1 MPQATPGQARVVDPI
16 LSAVARGYRSPK
28 AAVANVLFPIVTV
41 GLRAGRII
49 SFGPDDFKLVNTA
62 RAPGANTKRIQFGY
76 AGENYSLVDYRLEG
90 AVPNELQEEASNG
103 PGIDLSS
110 NAVRRV
116 QNTMALER
124 EKQAA
129 DLARNEARYGAGN
142 KETLSGTSQWSDPA
156 SDPFTDIM
164 DGKESIR
171 AKIGERPNVLT
182 LGPKVLTALRP
193 LCKGKLVVAFGAG
206 GDRDKTKRPIM
217 GEIAARLADEV
228 VGAFRID
235 LHQHAVAARRIGDDI
250 VDVALDAFGRDAMF
264 EVVGALLLAPPVGFA
279 HRAFHA
285 AGDAVGVEDHAAID
299 IARGAAD
306 GLDQRGFPPCRHP
319 KCTRARIRG
328 CRAPR
333 AAG

>member
-182 LGPKVLTALRP
+182 LGPKVLTALRTHP
-193 LCKGKLVVAFGAG
+193 KVLDRLSTASDRPPATLQQLQALFELQQIVEGEAVYHDGSQFQDVWGKDAILAFTTPASMQEMGSPSFGYTYQLEDRPMVEEGYPDRNANSWFYPVTDAYQPVLAGATAG
-206 GDRDKTKRPIM
+206 FLFKS
-217 GEIAARLADEV
+217 
-228 VGAFRID
+228 
-235 LHQHAVAARRIGDDI
+235 AVA
-250 VDVALDAFGRDAMF
+250 
-264 EVVGALLLAPPVGFA
+264 
-279 HRAFHA
+279 
-285 AGDAVGVEDHAAID
+285 
-299 IARGAAD
+299 
-306 GLDQRGFPPCRHP
+306 
-319 KCTRARIRG
+319 
-328 CRAPR
+328 
-333 AAG
+333 

>member
-41 GLRAGRII
+41 GLRAGRIL

-164 DGKESIR
+164 EGKESIR

-182 LGPKVLTALRP
+182 LGPKVLTALRTHP
-193 LCKGKLVVAFGAG
+193 KVLDRLSTASDRPPATLQQLQALFELQQIVEGEAVYHDGSQFQDVWGKDAILAYTTPASMQEMGSPSFGYTYQLEGRPMVEEGYEERNANSWFYPVTDAYQPVLAG
-206 GDRDKTKRPIM
+206 ATAGFLFKS
-217 GEIAARLADEV
+217 
-228 VGAFRID
+228 
-235 LHQHAVAARRIGDDI
+235 AVA
-250 VDVALDAFGRDAMF
+250 
-264 EVVGALLLAPPVGFA
+264 
-279 HRAFHA
+279 
-285 AGDAVGVEDHAAID
+285 
-299 IARGAAD
+299 
-306 GLDQRGFPPCRHP
+306 
-319 KCTRARIRG
+319 
-328 CRAPR
+328 
-333 AAG
+333 

>member
-1 MPQATPGQARVVDPI
+1 MPQQTPGQARVVDPI

-28 AAVANVLFPIVTV
+28 AAVASVLFPIVPV

-116 QNTMALER
+116 QNIMALER

-182 LGPKVLTALRP
+182 LGPKVLTALRTHP
-193 LCKGKLVVAFGAG
+193 KVLDRLSTASDRPPATIQQLQALFELQQIVEGEAVYHDGTQFLDVWGKDAILAYTTPASMQEMGSPSFGYTYQLEGRPMVEEGYEERNANSWFYPVTDAYQPVLAG
-206 GDRDKTKRPIM
+206 ATAGFLFKS
-217 GEIAARLADEV
+217 
-228 VGAFRID
+228 
-235 LHQHAVAARRIGDDI
+235 AVA
-250 VDVALDAFGRDAMF
+250 
-264 EVVGALLLAPPVGFA
+264 
-279 HRAFHA
+279 
-285 AGDAVGVEDHAAID
+285 
-299 IARGAAD
+299 
-306 GLDQRGFPPCRHP
+306 
-319 KCTRARIRG
+319 
-328 CRAPR
+328 
-333 AAG
+333 

>member
-28 AAVANVLFPIVTV
+28 AAVASVLFPIVPV

-124 EKQAA
+124 EYAA
-129 DLARNEARYGAGN
+129 GQLARDASKYAASN
-142 KETLSGTSQWSDPA
+142 KETLSGTSQWSNPA

-164 DGKESIR
+164 EGKEVIR
-171 AKIGERPNVLT
+171 SKTGEKPNVLT
-182 LGPKVLTALRP
+182 LGPKVLTALRTHP
-193 LCKGKLVVAFGAG
+193 KVLDRLTTSTDRPPATIQQLQALFELQQVVEGEAVYHDGTQFQDVWGKDAILAYTTPASMQEMGSPNFGYTYQLAG
-206 GDRDKTKRPIM
+206 RPM
-217 GEIAARLADEV
+217 VEEGYFDNNTNTWY
-228 VGAFRID
+228 FPTT
-235 LHQHAVAARRIGDDI
+235 
-250 VDVALDAFGRDAMF
+250 DAYQ
-264 EVVGALLLAPPVGFA
+264 PVFA
-279 HRAFHA
+279 GPA
-285 AGDAVGVEDHAAID
+285 AGFLFTDAAA
-299 IARGAAD
+299 
-306 GLDQRGFPPCRHP
+306 
-319 KCTRARIRG
+319 
-328 CRAPR
+328 
-333 AAG
+333 

>member
-62 RAPGANTKRIQFGY
+62 RAPSANTKRIQFGY

-116 QNTMALER
+116 QNIMALER

-182 LGPKVLTALRP
+182 LGPKVLTALRTHP
-193 LCKGKLVVAFGAG
+193 KVLDRLSTASDRPPATLQQLQALFELQQIVEGEAVYHDGSQFQDVWGKDAILAFTTPASMQEMGSPSFGYTYQLEDRPMVEEGYPDRNANSWFYPVTDAYQPVLAGATAG
-206 GDRDKTKRPIM
+206 FLFKS
-217 GEIAARLADEV
+217 
-228 VGAFRID
+228 
-235 LHQHAVAARRIGDDI
+235 AVA
-250 VDVALDAFGRDAMF
+250 
-264 EVVGALLLAPPVGFA
+264 
-279 HRAFHA
+279 
-285 AGDAVGVEDHAAID
+285 
-299 IARGAAD
+299 
-306 GLDQRGFPPCRHP
+306 
-319 KCTRARIRG
+319 
-328 CRAPR
+328 
-333 AAG
+333 

>member
-182 LGPKVLTALRP
+182 LGPKVLTALRTHP
-193 LCKGKLVVAFGAG
+193 KVLDRLSTASDRPPATLQQLQALFELRQIVEGEAVYHDGSQFQDVWGKDAILAFTTPASMQEMGSPSFGYTYQLEDRPMVEEGYPDRNANSWFYPVTDAYQPVLAGATAG
-206 GDRDKTKRPIM
+206 FLFKS
-217 GEIAARLADEV
+217 
-228 VGAFRID
+228 
-235 LHQHAVAARRIGDDI
+235 AVA
-250 VDVALDAFGRDAMF
+250 
-264 EVVGALLLAPPVGFA
+264 
-279 HRAFHA
+279 
-285 AGDAVGVEDHAAID
+285 
-299 IARGAAD
+299 
-306 GLDQRGFPPCRHP
+306 
-319 KCTRARIRG
+319 
-328 CRAPR
+328 
-333 AAG
+333 

>member
-28 AAVANVLFPIVTV
+28 AAVASVLFPIVPV

-182 LGPKVLTALRP
+182 LGPKVLTALR
-193 LCKGKLVVAFGAG
+193 
-206 GDRDKTKRPIM
+206 T
-217 GEIAARLADEV
+217 
-228 VGAFRID
+228 
-235 LHQHAVAARRIGDDI
+235 
-250 VDVALDAFGRDAMF
+250 
-264 EVVGALLLAPPVGFA
+264 
-279 HRAFHA
+279 
-285 AGDAVGVEDHAAID
+285 
-299 IARGAAD
+299 
-306 GLDQRGFPPCRHP
+306 HP
-319 KCTRARIRG
+319 KVLDRLSTASDRPPATLQQLQALFELQQIVEGEAVYHDGSQFQDVWGKDAILAYTTPASMQEMGSPNYGYTYQLAGRPMVQEG
-328 CRAPR
+328 YFDDNSNTWYYPVTDAYQPVFAGPTAGFLFTD
-333 AAG
+333 AAA

>member
-41 GLRAGRII
+41 GLRAGRIL

-116 QNTMALER
+116 QNIMALER

-182 LGPKVLTALRP
+182 LGPKVLTALRTHP
-193 LCKGKLVVAFGAG
+193 KVLDRLSTASDRPPATLQQLQALFELQQIVEGEAVYHDGSQFQDVWGKDAILAYTTPASMQEMGSPSFGYTYQLEDRPMVEEGYPDRNANSWFYPVTDAYQPVLAG
-206 GDRDKTKRPIM
+206 ATAGFLFKS
-217 GEIAARLADEV
+217 
-228 VGAFRID
+228 
-235 LHQHAVAARRIGDDI
+235 AVA
-250 VDVALDAFGRDAMF
+250 
-264 EVVGALLLAPPVGFA
+264 
-279 HRAFHA
+279 
-285 AGDAVGVEDHAAID
+285 
-299 IARGAAD
+299 
-306 GLDQRGFPPCRHP
+306 
-319 KCTRARIRG
+319 
-328 CRAPR
+328 
-333 AAG
+333 

>member
-28 AAVANVLFPIVTV
+28 AAVASVLFPIVPV

-116 QNTMALER
+116 QNIMALER

-182 LGPKVLTALRP
+182 LGPKVLTALRTHP
-193 LCKGKLVVAFGAG
+193 KVLDRLSTASDRPPATLQQLQALFELQQIVEGEAVYHDGSQFQDVWGKDAILAYTTPASMQEMGSPSFGYTYQLEDRPMVEEGYSDRNANSWFYPVTDAYQPVLAG
-206 GDRDKTKRPIM
+206 ATAGFLFKS
-217 GEIAARLADEV
+217 
-228 VGAFRID
+228 
-235 LHQHAVAARRIGDDI
+235 AVA
-250 VDVALDAFGRDAMF
+250 
-264 EVVGALLLAPPVGFA
+264 
-279 HRAFHA
+279 
-285 AGDAVGVEDHAAID
+285 
-299 IARGAAD
+299 
-306 GLDQRGFPPCRHP
+306 
-319 KCTRARIRG
+319 
-328 CRAPR
+328 
-333 AAG
+333 

>member
-156 SDPFTDIM
+156 SDPFTVIM
-164 DGKESIR
+164 DGKESFR

-182 LGPKVLTALRP
+182 LGPKVLTALRTHP
-193 LCKGKLVVAFGAG
+193 KVLDRLSTASDRPPATLQQLQALFELQQIVEGEAVYHDGSQFQDVWGKDAILAYTTPASMQEMGSPSFGYTYQLEDRPMVEEGYPDRNANSWFYPVTDAYQPVLAG
-206 GDRDKTKRPIM
+206 ATAGFLFKS
-217 GEIAARLADEV
+217 
-228 VGAFRID
+228 
-235 LHQHAVAARRIGDDI
+235 AVA
-250 VDVALDAFGRDAMF
+250 
-264 EVVGALLLAPPVGFA
+264 
-279 HRAFHA
+279 
-285 AGDAVGVEDHAAID
+285 
-299 IARGAAD
+299 
-306 GLDQRGFPPCRHP
+306 
-319 KCTRARIRG
+319 
-328 CRAPR
+328 
-333 AAG
+333 

>member
-28 AAVANVLFPIVTV
+28 AAVASVLFPIVPV

-116 QNTMALER
+116 QNIMALER

-182 LGPKVLTALRP
+182 LGPKVLTALRTHP
-193 LCKGKLVVAFGAG
+193 KVLDRLSTASDRPPATLQQLQALFELQQIVEGEAVYHDGSQFQDVWGKDAILAYTTPASMQEMGSPSFGYTYQLEGRPMVEEGYEERNANSWFYPVTDAYQPVLAG
-206 GDRDKTKRPIM
+206 ATAGFLFKS
-217 GEIAARLADEV
+217 
-228 VGAFRID
+228 
-235 LHQHAVAARRIGDDI
+235 AVA
-250 VDVALDAFGRDAMF
+250 
-264 EVVGALLLAPPVGFA
+264 
-279 HRAFHA
+279 
-285 AGDAVGVEDHAAID
+285 
-299 IARGAAD
+299 
-306 GLDQRGFPPCRHP
+306 
-319 KCTRARIRG
+319 
-328 CRAPR
+328 
-333 AAG
+333 

>member
-28 AAVANVLFPIVTV
+28 AAVASVLFPIVPV

-182 LGPKVLTALRP
+182 LGPKVLTALRTHP
-193 LCKGKLVVAFGAG
+193 KVLDRLSTASDRPPATLQQLQALFELQQIVEGEAVYHDGSQFQDVWGKDAILAYTTPASMQEMGSPSFGYTYQLEDRPMVEEGYSDRNANSWFYPVTDAYQPVLAG
-206 GDRDKTKRPIM
+206 ATAGFLFKS
-217 GEIAARLADEV
+217 
-228 VGAFRID
+228 
-235 LHQHAVAARRIGDDI
+235 AVA
-250 VDVALDAFGRDAMF
+250 
-264 EVVGALLLAPPVGFA
+264 
-279 HRAFHA
+279 
-285 AGDAVGVEDHAAID
+285 
-299 IARGAAD
+299 
-306 GLDQRGFPPCRHP
+306 
-319 KCTRARIRG
+319 
-328 CRAPR
+328 
-333 AAG
+333 

>member
-142 KETLSGTSQWSDPA
+142 KETLSGTSQWSDPT

-182 LGPKVLTALRP
+182 LGPKVLTALRTHP
-193 LCKGKLVVAFGAG
+193 KVLDRLSTASDRPPATLQQLQALFELQQIVEGEAVYHDGSQFQDVWGKDAILAFTTPASMQEMGSPSFGYTYQLEDRPMVEEGYSDRNANSWFYPVTDAYQPVLAGATAG
-206 GDRDKTKRPIM
+206 FLFKS
-217 GEIAARLADEV
+217 
-228 VGAFRID
+228 
-235 LHQHAVAARRIGDDI
+235 AVA
-250 VDVALDAFGRDAMF
+250 
-264 EVVGALLLAPPVGFA
+264 
-279 HRAFHA
+279 
-285 AGDAVGVEDHAAID
+285 
-299 IARGAAD
+299 
-306 GLDQRGFPPCRHP
+306 
-319 KCTRARIRG
+319 
-328 CRAPR
+328 
-333 AAG
+333 

>member
-28 AAVANVLFPIVTV
+28 AAVASVLFPIVPV

-116 QNTMALER
+116 QNIMALER

-182 LGPKVLTALRP
+182 LGPKVLTALRTHP
-193 LCKGKLVVAFGAG
+193 KVLDRLSTASDRPPATLQQLQALFELQQIVEGEAVYHDGSQFQDVWGKDAILAFTTPASMQEMGSPSFGYTYQLEDRPMVEEGYPDRNANSWFYPVTDAYQPVLAGATAG
-206 GDRDKTKRPIM
+206 FLFKS
-217 GEIAARLADEV
+217 
-228 VGAFRID
+228 
-235 LHQHAVAARRIGDDI
+235 AVA
-250 VDVALDAFGRDAMF
+250 
-264 EVVGALLLAPPVGFA
+264 
-279 HRAFHA
+279 
-285 AGDAVGVEDHAAID
+285 
-299 IARGAAD
+299 
-306 GLDQRGFPPCRHP
+306 
-319 KCTRARIRG
+319 
-328 CRAPR
+328 
-333 AAG
+333 

>member
-28 AAVANVLFPIVTV
+28 AAVASVLFPIVPV

-116 QNTMALER
+116 QNIMALER

-182 LGPKVLTALRP
+182 LGPKVLTALRTHP
-193 LCKGKLVVAFGAG
+193 KVLDRLSTASDRPPATLQQLQALFELQQIVEGEAVYHDGSQFQDVWGKDAILAYTTPARMQEMGSPSFGYTYQLEDRPMVEEGYPDRNANSWFYPVTDAYQPVLAG
-206 GDRDKTKRPIM
+206 ATAGFLFKS
-217 GEIAARLADEV
+217 
-228 VGAFRID
+228 
-235 LHQHAVAARRIGDDI
+235 AVA
-250 VDVALDAFGRDAMF
+250 
-264 EVVGALLLAPPVGFA
+264 
-279 HRAFHA
+279 
-285 AGDAVGVEDHAAID
+285 
-299 IARGAAD
+299 
-306 GLDQRGFPPCRHP
+306 
-319 KCTRARIRG
+319 
-328 CRAPR
+328 
-333 AAG
+333 